1 MASGS
6 ESALLEVG
14 GRQLRIR
21 NLDRV
26 VFPRTGSTKGELLWA
41 YSVRA
46 KERPTVSTPITW
58 SELERE
64 LDTGRPDELAF
75 EMGDVLE
82 RVGKHGDL
90 WLVEPLAERRT
101 G

>member
-1 MASGS
+1 
-6 ESALLEVG
+6 VG

-26 VFPRTGSTKGELLWA
+26 VFPRTGTTKGELLDH
-41 YSVRA
+41 YSRVA
-46 KERPTVSTPITW
+46 
-58 SELERE
+58 
-64 LDTGRPDELAF
+64 DTMLPHLR
-75 EMGDVLE
+75 
-82 RVGKHGDL
+82 